1 MMNYEK
7 IILEMLSRIKDL
19 EEKVDMLQDYMN
31 AQENNEDDEN
41 EELDS
46 ENLTQKKKE
55 SGRKL
60 SRQEI
65 MRILKEQYN
74 FNVRKGNRSE
84 GSGIVATRNGKSYN
98 IKVSYSRSYFDYVNE
113 EVICSGWHTL
123 FEKEINNPDFKFF
136 IFIVADAEQKFHYFI
151 FRREDIIKKF
161 DYKVFDANNKW
172 HFYFRVMKD
181 GKPLESREIEKDMS
195 AYYNNWDI
203 FKN

>member
-1 MMNYEK
+1 MNYEK

-65 MRILKEQYN
+65 MRILKEQYG

-123 FEKEINNPDFKFF
+123 FEKEINNPNFTFF
-136 IFIVADAEQKFHYFI
+136 IFVVVDAEQKFHYFI

-161 DYKVFDANNKW
+161 NYKVFDVNNKL
-172 HFYFRVMKD
+172 HFYFRVTKD
-181 GKPLESREIEKDMS
+181 GKPLESRETEKDMS